1 MVIKNACLQRRQR
14 VDVLHIGHAT
24 RHGCDDLIDLRL
36 GQVGQW
42 QQLRRNALAVL
53 ADQVGGHHDL
63 GATAHGCG
71 QCSQGRL
78 AEQYAYIGAEAQ
90 LAHTPGQADR
100 QQRVTAEF
108 EEMVVTTDLLDAQQ
122 VLPDNRDLLLDFAL
136 WGFVATAD
144 QRVTV
149 GCRQRLAIQLA
160 VGRQWH
166 GLEQYINGRNHV
178 FRQLLLQVTAQGFE
192 IDSSVLGRL
201 RVVSHQT
208 FVAGYVFASSDHR
221 FVDRRVF
228 GQRRLDFADFDTQAA
243 DLHLKVIAAQVFQC
257 AIGQPA
263 TDVAGFVQACLP
275 VFGKR
280 VGDETLGT
288 QVRLIQV
295 TPRHADTANVQL
307 TGHTQWLQLA
317 QGIEYVHLNVGNRA
331 ADGHAVARIRRTAFP
346 GSNVDG
352 RFGRAIQVV
361 QFNALELLLETALQ
375 RTRQGLA
382 TAQHAAQLREVA
394 G

>member
-1 MVIKNACLQRRQR
+1 M
-14 VDVLHIGHAT
+14 AT
-24 RHGCDDLIDLRL
+24 
-36 GQVGQW
+36 Q
-42 QQLRRNALAVL
+42 
-53 ADQVGGHHDL
+53 
-63 GATAHGCG
+63 
-71 QCSQGRL
+71 
-78 AEQYAYIGAEAQ
+78 
-90 LAHTPGQADR
+90 
-100 QQRVTAEF
+100 F
-108 EEMVVTTDLLDAQQ
+108 EEMVMASHLFNLEHIGPDRCQQ
-122 VLPDNRDLLLDFAL
+122 GFHFAL
-136 WGFVATAD
+136 RRFVTTAD
-144 QRVTV
+144 QRITV
-149 GCRQRLAIQLA
+149 RGWQRLAIELA
-160 VGRQWH
+160 VRCQWH
-166 GLEQYINGRNHV
+166 GLEQHINGRNHV
-178 FRQLLLQVTAQGFE
+178 LRQLLLQVTAQGFK

-221 FVDRRVF
+221 FMDRRVF
-228 GQRRLDFADFDTQAA
+228 SQGGLDFADFDTQAA
-243 DLHLKVIAAQVFQC
+243 DLHLKVITAQVFQC

-263 TDVAGFVQACLP
+263 TDVAGFVQTCLR
-275 VFGKR
+275 VAGER

-331 ADGHAVARIRRTAFP
+331 ADGHAFARIRRTTFP
-346 GSNVDG
+346 GGNVDG

-361 QFNALELLLETALQ
+361 QFNALQLLLEAALQ